1 MEMMIAEDE
10 NSIKKSDTY
19 KLYSQIEM
27 NLEERVMEEDGI
39 LREEK
44 ARKSEESKRKFKV
57 KLK

>member
-1 MEMMIAEDE
+1 MMIAEDE